1 MLVRSMLVSRAV
13 VVAAVLVIPGLA
25 PASPPRL
32 VPDVREAGAPPTAEV
47 CSSGPIRCHA
57 RVVTT
62 PTGEVQAEAA
72 PLAAPAGL
80 GPAQIQAAY
89 QIDPARA
96 KPATVAIVDAF
107 GYADL
112 EKDLATYRAQF
123 GLPPCTRA
131 SGCLT
136 ILNQNGATAPLP
148 PESPPDNDWSEET
161 ALDVDAVSAA
171 CPSCKIIVVQANDNG
186 ASMYTAQNA
195 AAAARPT
202 VISDSWGAATMM
214 GGDPS
219 PLETFFNHP
228 GIAQFVSSGDSG
240 YDEGGKGPTYP
251 STSAHTISVG
261 GTALVRAGNARGW
274 SETAWSKG
282 GSSCAYTI
290 PKPAYQTTTACNFRA
305 ASDIA
310 AVGDPATGLAV
321 YNTRAGG
328 WVVVGGTSAAA
339 PLVAALFASI
349 GLGNITAADL
359 AQRTSALFDV
369 TSGSNGSCGNILCNA
384 TTGWDGPTGFG
395 TPSAALL
402 SGTPV
407 PGPGPGALDV
417 KITAPVDGATVD
429 PGFQVSATASG
440 AAVVGLFIDGTL
452 LRTATAAPYVFP
464 TPTSLGFGTHDVQV
478 VAQDAQ
484 NNQVVSEVRVHVRF
498 SPGPVGPPSEPET
511 GAGAG
516 CQVGGDAAPGA
527 LGLALIGS
535 LLAVRRRRA
544 WRLSQRARA
553 R

>member
-1 MLVRSMLVSRAV
+1 MPVRSIRVSRAV
-13 VVAAVLVIPGLA
+13 VAAAILMISGLA

-32 VPDVREAGAPPTAEV
+32 APDAREPGAPATAAV

-57 RVVTT
+57 HVVTT
-62 PTGEVQAEAA
+62 PTGEIQAEAA

-80 GPAQIQAAY
+80 GPSQIQAAY

-96 KPATVAIVDAF
+96 RPATVAIVDAF

-112 EKDLATYRAQF
+112 ESDLATYRAQF

-131 SGCLT
+131 NGCLT

-161 ALDVDAVSAA
+161 ALDVDAISAV
-171 CPSCKIIVVQANDNG
+171 CPSCKILVVQADDNG
-186 ASMYTAQNA
+186 MSMYTAQNA

-202 VISDSWGAATMM
+202 VISDSWGTATAM
-214 GGDPS
+214 GDDLS
-219 PLETFFNHP
+219 LLEPFFEHP

-240 YDEGGKGPTYP
+240 YNEGGDGPTYP

-274 SETAWSKG
+274 SETAWTKG

-290 PKPAYQTTTACNFRA
+290 PRPAYQTTTACMFRA

-328 WVVVGGTSAAA
+328 WVVVGGTSAAS

-349 GLGNITAADL
+349 GLGNITTADL

-369 TSGSNGSCGNILCNA
+369 TSGRNGPCGTILCNA

-402 SGTPV
+402 SGAAPP
-407 PGPGPGALDV
+407 PGPGTLDV
-417 KITAPVDGATVD
+417 KITSPVDGASVD
-429 PGFQVSATASG
+429 PGFQVTATASG

-452 LRTATAAPYVFP
+452 LRTATTAPYVFP
-464 TPTSLGFGTHDVQV
+464 TPTSLAFGTHDIQV

-484 NNQVVSEVRVHVRF
+484 NNQVVSEIRVHVRF
-498 SPGPVGPPSEPET
+498 SPVPVGPPPEPET
-511 GAGAG
+511 GRGGG
-516 CQVGGDAAPGA
+516 CQVGGDPA
-527 LGLALIGS
+527 LGLALVAG
-535 LLAVRRRRA
+535 LLAMRRRRA
-544 WRLSQRARA
+544 QERV
-553 R
+553 

>member
-1 MLVRSMLVSRAV
+1 MPVRSILVSRAALV
-13 VVAAVLVIPGLA
+13 AAAVLVIPGLA

-32 VPDVREAGAPPTAEV
+32 APDAREPGAPATAAV

-57 RVVTT
+57 HVRITA
-62 PTGEVQAEAA
+62 TGEIEAEAA

-89 QIDPARA
+89 QIDPATA

-112 EKDLATYRAQF
+112 ESDLATYRAQF

-136 ILNQNGATAPLP
+136 ILNKDGATAPLP
-148 PESPPDNDWSEET
+148 PESPPDDDWSEET
-161 ALDVDAVSAA
+161 ALDVDAISAA
-171 CPSCKIIVVQANDNG
+171 CPSCKIIVVQADDNG
-186 ASMYTAQNA
+186 MTMYTAQNA

-202 VISDSWGAATMM
+202 VISDSWGVATAM
-214 GGDPS
+214 GVDRS
-219 PLETFFNHP
+219 PLESFFDHP

-290 PKPAYQTTTACNFRA
+290 PKPAYQTTTACMFRA

-328 WVVVGGTSAAA
+328 WVVVGGTSAAS

-349 GLGNITAADL
+349 GLGNITAADI

-369 TSGSNGSCGNILCNA
+369 TMGSNGPCGTILCNA

-402 SGTPV
+402 SGAPA
-407 PGPGPGALDV
+407 PGPGPGTLDV
-417 KITAPVDGATVD
+417 TISSPADGASVD
-429 PGFQVSATASG
+429 PGFQVTATASG

-464 TPTSLGFGTHDVQV
+464 TPTSLAFGTHDIQV

-484 NNQVVSEVRVHVRF
+484 NHQVVSEVRVRVRF
-498 SPGPVGPPSEPET
+498 GDGPAVPPPDPET
-511 GAGAG
+511 GRGGG
-516 CQVGGDAAPGA
+516 CQIGGDPAPGA
-527 LGLALIGS
+527 LGLALVCGV
-535 LLAVRRRRA
+535 LASVRRRRRA
-544 WRLSQRARA
+544 WR
-553 R
+553 